1 MKDTNEIS
9 EMYGKF
15 LLEIVLAELKY
26 YTVFGADISDND
38 IDKLLVDADGNLLL
52 FSTPMALLSSI
63 PENTSFFDN
72 VTLQEWAKEIN
83 GIKEPYAVIYLDD
96 LSRDIFDLNDLE
108 LFKFIYHTLGIVED
122 YSKQMNDEGLLA
134 LFEKDVLKQFVED
147 LANYFTWSENKEF
160 KISVDVDV
168 LSLHLKEI
176 YAITKAR
183 LKIYQKQNEAGW
195 GH

>member
-9 EMYGKF
+9 EKYGKF
-15 LLEIVLAELKY
+15 LLEIVLAEQKY
-26 YTVFGADISDND
+26 YTVFGADISDSD
-38 IDKLLVDADGNLLL
+38 IDKLLVDADGSLLL
-52 FSTPMALLSSI
+52 FSTPIALLSLI

-72 VTLQEWAKEIN
+72 NTLQEWAKEIN
-83 GIKEPYAVIYLDD
+83 GNKEPYAVIYLDD

-108 LFKFIYHTLGIVED
+108 LFKSIYHTLGIVED

-134 LFEKDVLKQFVED
+134 LFEKDILQQFMED
-147 LANYFTWSENKEF
+147 LANYFTWSENRTL

-176 YAITKAR
+176 YEMTKER
-183 LKIYQKQNEAGW
+183 LKIYQKTG
-195 GH
+195 